1 MNSHVNNEVNS
12 NEVNSKEVDTLPNKV
27 QKVKSFIPKNE
38 RQNKSKKPFES
49 KSVNQN
55 TDKPKTKKPDALT
68 IEANEQV
75 QTLANSFIEFVNSC
89 QYRHIEFDK
98 DTMNCLKGIWLRLN
112 KFNFKVKTQD
122 DKHK

>member
-1 MNSHVNNEVNS
+1 MNSHVNKEVNP
-12 NEVNSKEVDTLPNKV
+12 KEIDNKV

-38 RQNKSKKPFES
+38 RQNQFKKSFES

-75 QTLANSFIEFVNSC
+75 QTLAKSFIDFVNSC
-89 QYRHIEFDK
+89 QYRHIEFDNN
-98 DTMNCLKGIWLRLN
+98 TMNSLKGIWLKLN

>member
-12 NEVNSKEVDTLPNKV
+12 NEVNSKEVDNKV

-38 RQNKSKKPFES
+38 RQNQFKKPFES

-68 IEANEQV
+68 IEANEQI
-75 QTLANSFIEFVNSC
+75 QTLAKSFIDFVNSC
-89 QYRHIEFDK
+89 QYRHIEFDNN
-98 DTMNCLKGIWLRLN
+98 TMNSLKGIWLKLN

-122 DKHK
+122 DKQK